1 MQSSHVQ
8 IHEFGFFFGKVTV
21 IKLIMNH
28 NQPLFNVYFQ
38 LIGIK

>member
-1 MQSSHVQ
+1 MQSSHAQ
-8 IHEFGFFFGKVTV
+8 IHEFGVFFGKVTV

-28 NQPLFNVYFQ
+28 NQPFFNVYFK